1 MRPVLCN
8 AQFICMVSQLGMD
21 KYRFKLHMKGLYS
34 VPLEVELAHRIYI
47 TSLCNVT
54 YCMLKHMLE
63 STSKSQPRTTS
74 EDQIITNCF
83 KFLSSNCWHC
93 TPDDFSKFILCV
105 WIVLLCAVLQTSSI
119 YVSNMP

>member
-54 YCMLKHMLE
+54 YCMLKAHVR
-63 STSKSQPRTTS
+63 KY
-74 EDQIITNCF
+74 
-83 KFLSSNCWHC
+83 
-93 TPDDFSKFILCV
+93 
-105 WIVLLCAVLQTSSI
+105 LQ
-119 YVSNMP
+119 VSATHDI